1 MFPQELVDAVEY
13 LNSVNIIASKRNR
26 DGRVNSVDDEEYIVQ
41 LLTEQYK
48 ENNQEA
54 EQRSWYDDRLF
65 NHPLQIKSSDFTKG
79 ASDNFNAKLA
89 LLYAF
94 TDMTEEEIIKVH
106 RWSKFELS
114 LATRRKDDNGRDYY
128 IIVMDKSTGKVHLNS
143 LKKLAKLTTNGNNLP
158 FQIKWQD
165 NIVPVERTPEE
176 AYNFVISAY
185 KESVHKKLN
194 QHTLVDFL

>member
-13 LNSVNIIASKRNR
+13 LNSSNIIASKRNR
-26 DGRVNSVDDEEYIVQ
+26 DGRVNSVDDEELIVQ
-41 LLTEQYK
+41 LLSEQYK
-48 ENNQEA
+48 ENNVEA

-65 NHPLQIKSSDFTKG
+65 GHPLQIKSSDFTKG

-94 TDMTEEEIIKVH
+94 TDMTEEEIIKI
-106 RWSKFELS
+106 RSWSKFEFS

-143 LKKLAKLTTNGNNLP
+143 LKKLAKLTSNGNNLP

-176 AYNFVISAY
+176 AYEFVINTY